1 MLLDAIKRAL
11 KAQRKYTSK
20 NQLLDK
26 IESRF
31 IIGRKSLVRPL
42 TVGGIKYDA
51 GDPGDIPSDD
61 LAISIVLNY
70 NKNKSEKRQIASI
83 LQQIENDEA
92 RGAIYG
98 GMVIYI
104 SANLDDWYDG
114 CIAIDR
120 NVSYKGQSISLKN
133 QYYEDWESP
142 YEDRETKCRYAI
154 FMTPKTERALNA

>member
-1 MLLDAIKRAL
+1 MLLDAIMRAL
-11 KAQRKYTSK
+11 KAQRNYNSK
-20 NQLLDK
+20 KLLLDN
-26 IESRF
+26 IERRF
-31 IIGRKSLVRPL
+31 IPYRKSLVRPL
-42 TVGGIKYDA
+42 TVGGFMYDA
-51 GDPGDIPSDD
+51 GDKGNMPCED

-70 NKNKSEKRQIASI
+70 NKKKSEKRQIASI

-104 SANLDDWYDG
+104 SANRDEWNNG

-120 NVSYKGQSISLKN
+120 DVIYNGKSISLTN

-142 YEDRETKCRYAI
+142 YEDRETKYRYAI
-154 FMTPKTERALNA
+154 FMTPKTERMLKA